1 MANILG
7 GLTVKWKQ
15 YGLIYMYASSQL
27 IVFQRP
33 HVTYLETSSMIAVY
47 LQTAEKHRKSLHGNV
62 KDIVK
67 SWTPLF
73 DA

>member
-1 MANILG
+1 MA
-7 GLTVKWKQ
+7 
-15 YGLIYMYASSQL
+15 LIYMYASSQL

-33 HVTYLETSSMIAVY
+33 HVTYLETSSMISVY

-67 SWTPLF
+67 S
-73 DA
+73 